1 MIIVTIHEVY
11 LVARFIQSLGYIQAG
26 EASAKNYYTWELRH
40 EYMKLTESGRPVLY
54 HSVMVRLSHTSV
66 LAGNCSTSDILWV
79 AIITA
84 VPWRA
89 TE

>member
-40 EYMKLTESGRPVLY
+40 EYMKLTESGRSAL
-54 HSVMVRLSHTSV
+54 
-66 LAGNCSTSDILWV
+66 C
-79 AIITA
+79 
-84 VPWRA
+84 
-89 TE
+89 